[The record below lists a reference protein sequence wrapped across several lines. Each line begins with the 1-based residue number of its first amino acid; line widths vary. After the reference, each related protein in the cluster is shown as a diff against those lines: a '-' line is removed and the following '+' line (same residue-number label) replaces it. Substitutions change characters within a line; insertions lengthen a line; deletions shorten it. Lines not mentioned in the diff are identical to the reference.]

1 MSLIRRVKHCTTVLL
16 NTSQAFGS
24 SNMLMYAAALAYRT
38 TFALFPFLIF
48 LISLLGF
55 LHLGYWFDWLR
66 EQAVLFIPKEALA
79 PVNIVI
85 DQLQEQQKGFL
96 SLGIVLALITASGG
110 VRSLMIAMN
119 EVHGVKETRPM
130 WRIYSLALIYTL
142 GLAGLVLLSAGLM
155 ILGPQVM
162 EWISRWVGLDQLFV
176 MVWSIVRW
184 PLIVVLLMMFVAIIY
199 YVTPNVHGR
208 FRLITVGSVLSI
220 VIWIAASLGFGFYLQ
235 SFANYNATYGSIGAM
250 IVLLLFF
257 YLSWAVL
264 LFGAVLNVELD
275 KMKPNYPPSTITKE

>member
-1 MSLIRRVKHCTTVLL
+1 
-16 NTSQAFGS
+16 
-24 SNMLMYAAALAYRT
+24 MLMYAAALAYRT

>member
-1 MSLIRRVKHCTTVLL
+1 
-16 NTSQAFGS
+16 
-24 SNMLMYAAALAYRT
+24 MYAEALAYRT
-38 TFALFPFLIF
+38 TFTLFPFLIF

-55 LHLGYWFDWLR
+55 LRVGYWFDWLR
-66 EQAVLFIPKEALA
+66 EQAVLFIPGEALA
-79 PVNIVI
+79 PVNNVI

-96 SLGIVLALITASGG
+96 SLGILLALITASGG

-119 EVHGVKETRPM
+119 EVHGVKETRPA
-130 WRIYSLALIYTL
+130 WRIYALALIYTV

-162 EWISRWVGLDQLFV
+162 EWLSHWIGLDQLFIS
-176 MVWSIVRW
+176 VWGIVRW

-235 SFANYNATYGSIGAM
+235 NFANYNATYGSIGAM

-264 LFGAVLNVELD
+264 LFGAALNVELD
-275 KMKPNYPPSTITKE
+275 NIKQKSPSSTSQP